1 MRFSEFPDAEV
12 EIFGGQRVTF
22 RGPDGSGIGDLD
34 AMVLEDALGRREPL
48 GMPRVVARVELED
61 GDLEKLAAG
70 APIYVIQYGGCI
82 PLCVDIPFE
91 VGQLGTANIEH
102 TRKDGS

>member
-1 MRFSEFPDAEV
+1 MKFSEEFPDCEV
-12 EIFGGQRVTF
+12 EVFGGKRVTF
-22 RGPDGSGIGDLD
+22 RGPTELGNVGDLPC
-34 AMVLEDALGRREPL
+34 MVLDDPSRVGLV
-48 GMPRVVARVELED
+48 RVVARVELEP

-91 VGQLGTANIEH
+91 VEHLGAASIEH
-102 TRKDGS
+102 TRRD

>member
-1 MRFSEFPDAEV
+1 MPKFSPFPDNEIEV
-12 EIFGGQRVTF
+12 FGGQRVTF

-34 AMVLEDALGRREPL
+34 TMLLDTSQCKAERI
-48 GMPRVVARVELED
+48 VARVELEP
-61 GDLEKLAAG
+61 GDLEKLQAG

-91 VGQLGTANIEH
+91 VGRIGAAKVIPEVP
-102 TRKDGS
+102 R